1 MVSLKLSSQPLIHSF
16 NKKILISLVAT
27 IEEGGE
33 KEKRA
38 GEKAR
43 EGMGSI
49 SPRDKEKIIQINLEF
64 GDINFQSLEK

>member
-1 MVSLKLSSQPLIHSF
+1 M
-16 NKKILISLVAT
+16 LISLVAT

-33 KEKRA
+33 KEERA

-49 SPRDKEKIIQINLEF
+49 SPRDKEKITQINLKF
-64 GDINFQSLEK
+64 GDNNLQSLEK